1 MSVMEK
7 WLAGWTFRT
16 AKPDYEA
23 GEEIEVMVTSM
34 QGDTAKARIGD
45 SVLRISGAPGDALNT
60 RVLVEVD
67 EWDSEDHIGEGTY
80 LETVGESA
88 F

>member
-1 MSVMEK
+1 MSVLEK

-16 AKPDYEA
+16 GKPDYEP
-23 GEEIEVMVTSM
+23 GETIEVMVTSM
-34 QGDTAKARIGD
+34 QNGKAKARIGD
-45 SVLRISGAPGDALNT
+45 SILRIKNVPEGGENT
-60 RVLVEVD
+60 RVMVEIE
-67 EWDSEDHIGEGTY
+67 EWDTEDHIGEGTY

>member
-16 AKPDYEA
+16 ARPDYEP

-34 QGDTAKARIGD
+34 QGDRAKARIGD
-45 SVLRISGAPGDALNT
+45 SVLRITGAPEDALNT

>member
-1 MSVMEK
+1 MSVLEK

-16 AKPDYEA
+16 AKPDYEP
-23 GEEIEVMVTSM
+23 GEKIEVMVTSM
-34 QGDTAKARIGD
+34 QNGKAKARIGD
-45 SVLRISGAPGDALNT
+45 SVLRIKEVPEDGLNT
-60 RVLVEVD
+60 RVMVKVD
-67 EWDSEDHIGEGTY
+67 EWDTEDHIGEGTY

>member
-1 MSVMEK
+1 MTVREK

-16 AKPDYEA
+16 NKPDFEP
-23 GEEIEVMVTSM
+23 GETIEVMVTSM
-34 QGDTAKARIGD
+34 ADGKAKARIGD
-45 SVLRISGAPGDALNT
+45 SILRIAEAPEGSQNM
-60 RVLVEVD
+60 RVLVEID

-80 LETVGESA
+80 LETVGESS